1 MKYKFEQFNT
11 EIENP
16 TVTINPAQIKV
27 NAVNSTITL
36 SVTLE
41 TANAKVYGVELTDIP
56 VSNLNYEG
64 HENLMERAMEGL
76 SKYEV
81 K

>member
-11 EIENP
+11 EIIDP
-16 TVTINPAQIKV
+16 VVTVDTKRISVDAL
-27 NAVNSTITL
+27 NSTITL

-41 TANAKVYGVELTDIP
+41 TANAKLYGVELTDIP
-56 VSNLNYEG
+56 VTNLNYEG

>member
-1 MKYKFEQFNT
+1 MKYKFEQFNV

-16 TVTINPAQIKV
+16 TITVDPSQIKI
-27 NAVNSTITL
+27 NAVSQTITV

-41 TANAKVYGVELTDIP
+41 TANAKIYGVLLEDIP
-56 VSNLNYEG
+56 VSNLKYEG
-64 HENLMERAMEGL
+64 EENLMERALEGL

>member
-1 MKYKFEQFNT
+1 MKYKFPQFNT

-16 TVTINPAQIKV
+16 TVTIDPTRIQV
-27 NAVNSTITL
+27 DAVNSTITL

-41 TANAKVYGVELTDIP
+41 TANAKLYGVELTDIP
-56 VSNLNYEG
+56 VTNLNYEG

>member
-1 MKYKFEQFNT
+1 MKYKFEQFNV

-16 TVTINPAQIKV
+16 TITVDPTRIKV
-27 NAVNSTITL
+27 DVVNNTISL
-36 SVTLE
+36 SLTLE
-41 TANAKVYGVELTDIP
+41 TANAKLYGVELTDIP
-56 VSNLNYEG
+56 VTNLNYEG